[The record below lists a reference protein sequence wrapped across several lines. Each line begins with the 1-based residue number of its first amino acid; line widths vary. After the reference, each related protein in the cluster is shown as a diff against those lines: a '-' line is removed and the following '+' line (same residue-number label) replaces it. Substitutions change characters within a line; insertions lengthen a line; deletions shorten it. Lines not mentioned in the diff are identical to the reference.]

1 MFGSSMKYD
10 IDITFN
16 INSKI
21 RQLNFLYSISSCV
34 LENYISASF
43 TVFARLT
50 VRFSYRSIEPIELL
64 LVL

>member
-1 MFGSSMKYD
+1 MKYD

-34 LENYISASF
+34 LENYISAAF

-50 VRFSYRSIEPIELL
+50 VRFSYRSIEPIELM